1 MKLRELLQNN
11 KFCVYKIINLINGK
25 VYIGKTSDINNRWK
39 KHIKIAKNREK
50 KAYQYLHKSI
60 NKYGVENFIIE
71 ELENNITEQEAF
83 DREKFWIIFFN
94 SRDPNVGMNLT
105 DGGEGVSGLKW
116 NEDSRDKIRGSNN
129 HNFGKHL
136 TEDVKDKLSK
146 SLSGE
151 RNGFFG
157 KKHSEEVISFLK
169 NRRVSG
175 EVKHLISKN
184 CQGEKQWNA
193 KFSNEDIIEI
203 RRKWDNGEC
212 SQTELAKQYNVKPN
226 TINQIVN
233 RKRWV
238 HI

>member
-1 MKLRELLQNN
+1 MKLHELLQDK
-11 KFCVYKIINLINGK
+11 KFCIYKIINLINGK
-25 VYIGKTSDINNRWK
+25 IYIGKTLDINKRWR
-39 KHIKIAKNREK
+39 KHIKISKNREK
-50 KAYQYLHKSI
+50 KTYQYLHKSI
-60 NKYGVENFIIE
+60 NKYGVVNFIIE
-71 ELENNITEQEAF
+71 ELENNLTEQEAF

-94 SRDPNVGMNLT
+94 SKNPDIGMNLT

-116 NEDSRDKIRGSNN
+116 TEDSKNKIRGFNN

-151 RNGFFG
+151 CNGFFG
-157 KKHSEEVISFLK
+157 KKHSKEVICFLK
-169 NRRVSG
+169 NRQISD
-175 EVKHLISKN
+175 EIKNLISKN
-184 CQGEKQWNA
+184 CQGEKQWNS
-193 KFSNEDIIEI
+193 KFSDDDIIEI
-203 RRKWDNGEC
+203 RRKWDNGEY

-233 RKRWV
+233 RKRWT